1 MGMDRPIEKKKW
13 TLKKLAYWGLTG
25 LFLVFVVYLLVFKTG
40 GASLKVEKE
49 RITIAVVKNGPFQ
62 DYIPVISSVM
72 PENSIYL
79 DAVEGGRVETIYLE
93 AGSLVKKGDKI
104 LKLSNTNLLMTML
117 NNEAQVNRAAND
129 LRATRLQM
137 ERNRLELQQLR
148 NDADY
153 TLEKTEREY
162 TRKKNLFQE
171 EFISRKEY
179 EEAEAEYLYLK
190 KKRALTIET
199 QEQNLKFQEEQ
210 VKELE
215 VSVNRMQ
222 ASLDILK
229 QQLENLTVRA
239 PIPGQLTS
247 LMAEVG
253 QSKSPGERLGQI
265 DEAEGFKV
273 RADIDEHYIS
283 RIAVGLTGKA
293 DFNGKP
299 IQLKVTKVFPEVKE
313 GKFVVDMQ
321 FLGQEPDGIRRG
333 QTLHVRLQLSEE
345 STALLLER
353 GGFFETTGGN
363 WVFLVDPSGKT
374 ALKRPVR
381 LGRQNPDYFEVLD
394 GLKPGDQVI
403 TSSYENFGQI
413 GRLVLK

>member
-49 RITIAVVKNGPFQ
+49 RITIAVVKKGPFQ

-137 ERNRLELQQLR
+137 EKNRLELQQLR

-394 GLKPGDQVI
+394 GLKPGDRVI